1 MPASSEIITCI
12 ILQIQLMRVSSMLG
26 LHADDCSKLPNIGG
40 NGFIW
45 ILLVAAGT
53 FFVTHQAP
61 LEGSRPATTER
72 SISDWFGDQHID
84 ARLWQDPFA
93 AVAEAMEKSS
103 TKSSELKPEN
113 CRDPTHVYFNSHYCR
128 SPFHSS
134 APSES
139 FALVVSTSGAPYSEE
154 HEARRRARYAIL
166 AGLDAEGF
174 VPKDPQH
181 IGFYWPR
188 VGVSPTADTSQ
199 AAQVIPISAARMV
212 PSGASARPQDVLVP
226 KTVPFEWFKHKNP
239 HDPRKILL
247 LWFDEDVLGP
257 DPLPLNQ
264 LASLFCAKRGSSPPP
279 DTFAALGRIRMIGPH
294 SSRILQAMVGEVEGK
309 EESYWSGLCPE
320 WPTSVSRPQ
329 FYVSDATASD
339 STLLP
344 PADAACGAVNCLNL
358 FFDKHGIDLY
368 RLVATDEALARAIRE
383 ELKLRG
389 VDKQTRSFATRV
401 ANWFVGPNPSRS
413 LIKRPERP
421 QGDERARKHSHIVLV
436 SEWDTLYA
444 QALPE
449 SMARCFGE
457 ERACRQGGDPYGGK
471 DWLHPFK
478 YLRGLDGQMPND
490 KANSSDASKDT
501 GSKQDK
507 ESKDNGKSR
516 LDPRVKDRAEGQS
529 QFDYLRRLGD
539 RIQQLDARLRR
550 EGENGIAAVGV
561 LGSDLYDK
569 LLVLQALRP
578 LLPDAWFF
586 TTDLDAL
593 FLHPTAQI
601 RTRNLLVASSFGL
614 QLAHEAQGGIPPF
627 RSSYQTAEFLA
638 TRAAI
643 QSDGSADGR
652 ARRRAWSATPLVFEI
667 GSSRVFQFAN
677 RDPTQVRPA
686 TTDGMSAAATSAN
699 GSPETAVNGN
709 GCKKDLLSCKEI
721 HPAPT
726 EMVPPLSNTLKL
738 GLLTLGLVTGL
749 SLALYILLSFSTV
762 RSGTWHAID
771 TYMGRAES
779 PAGLI
784 ARILVLV
791 LGVAVA
797 IILLGKLLHAGVP
810 TLADW
815 LTQDGQP
822 MIPLEGISVWPT
834 VFLRSATF
842 FLCIWL
848 VARGWQR
855 LDENT
860 EKIIQDL
867 HLRPTWRNVLAG
879 RAAILRLGPPWIKL
893 ARRFGYHLPA
903 GGAAQHG
910 NVARFWRKY
919 IYQGHLIARM
929 GRVALGLA
937 AMAVLW
943 FILVLIFGNPH
954 DPTRGQVSLWAY
966 KITTFALIVTTLVL
980 IFCVA
985 DATLLC
991 WRVTRAFRAKTAGVW
1006 PPRTLQEFSAR
1017 FDLPQRVLD
1026 DWIDLVF
1033 VSKRTKCITTLFY
1046 YPFLV
1051 IALIVVSR
1059 SSLFAN
1065 YGRNIPDLIAM
1076 GVGVLIIT
1084 ACAVVLR
1091 WTAEES
1097 RAKARRR
1104 LSQEIIVAR
1113 NLNDGGHR
1121 AGQLEVLLRRVE
1133 ELREGAFSPFSQ
1145 QPMVRAML
1153 LPLGS
1158 LGGTALLEYL
1168 LLPGFI

>member
-1 MPASSEIITCI
+1 M
-12 ILQIQLMRVSSMLG
+12 
-26 LHADDCSKLPNIGG
+26 ADDSKLPNIGG

-45 ILLVAAGT
+45 LLLVAAGT
-53 FFVTHQAP
+53 FFVTHQPP

-72 SISDWFGDQHID
+72 SIPDWFVDQHID

-93 AVAEAMEKSS
+93 AVAEALA
-103 TKSSELKPEN
+103 KSSELKREN
-113 CRDPTHVYFNSHYCR
+113 CQSNDPKYHYFKNLYCR
-128 SPFHSS
+128 SPLHSP
-134 APSES
+134 ARAES
-139 FALVVSTSGAPYSEE
+139 LALVVSTSGAPYSEE

-181 IGFYWPR
+181 IGFYWPNAEA
-188 VGVSPTADTSQ
+188 SPPPPAQTAE
-199 AAQVIPISAARMV
+199 VIPISAAQNAW
-212 PSGASARPQDVLVP
+212 PSGAVPSQAVQRVQAGASQGTPSAAAARSQDVPVP
-226 KTVPFEWFKHKNP
+226 KTVPFEWFKHRNP
-239 HDPRKILL
+239 GDGRKILL
-247 LWFDEDVLGP
+247 LWFDEDALGP
-257 DPLPLNQ
+257 DPLPLKQ
-264 LASLFCAKRGSSPPP
+264 LASLFCADRGSSSPP
-279 DTFAALGRIRMIGPH
+279 DTFAAFGQIRMIGPH
-294 SSRILQAMVGEVEGK
+294 SSRILQAMVEEVAGEQ
-309 EESYWSGLCPE
+309 SYWSELCPE
-320 WPTSVSRPQ
+320 WPSSASRPQ
-329 FYVSDATASD
+329 FYVSDATASE

-344 PADAACGAVNCLNL
+344 EADAACGAVNCLNV
-358 FFDKHGIDLY
+358 FFDKHGGIDLY

-389 VDKQTRSFATRV
+389 VDKQTPRFATRV
-401 ANWFVGPNPSRS
+401 ADWFAGPEAPRS
-413 LIKRPERP
+413 LIGRPEQS
-421 QGDERARKHSHIVLV
+421 QGDAQTGNHSHIVLV

-457 ERACRQGGDPYGGK
+457 KKACRQGADPYGGK

-490 KANSSDASKDT
+490 GASSRNASKDT

-516 LDPRVKDRAEGQS
+516 LDPSVKDRAEGQG
-529 QFDYLRRLGD
+529 QLDYLRRLGD

-550 EGENGIAAVGV
+550 EGQDGIAAVGV

-614 QLAHEAQGGIPPF
+614 QLANEAQGGIPPF

-643 QSDGSADGR
+643 QSDGSDDGR
-652 ARRRAWSATPLVFEI
+652 ARRRAWSVTPLVFEI

-677 RDPTQVRPA
+677 RDPSQAGPA
-686 TTDGMSAAATSAN
+686 ATDGKSAAEASAN
-699 GSPETAVNGN
+699 GGPETAANGN
-709 GCKKDLLSCKEI
+709 GCKNDLLSCNEI
-721 HPAPT
+721 HPPPSA
-726 EMVPPLSNTLKL
+726 MVPPLSRNLAL
-738 GLLTLGLVTGL
+738 GLLALGLVTGL
-749 SLALYILLSFSTV
+749 GLVVYVVLSYSAV
-762 RSGTWHAID
+762 RRRTWLVID
-771 TYMGRAES
+771 AYMGRART
-779 PAGLI
+779 PTGLV
-784 ARILVLV
+784 ARALASL
-791 LGVAVA
+791 LGVAVV
-797 IILLGKLLHAGVP
+797 ILVLGKLLYMGVP

-815 LTQDGQP
+815 LTRNDQP

-834 VFLRSATF
+834 VFLRLATF

-867 HLRPTWRNVLAG
+867 HLRPTWQNVLAA
-879 RAAILRLGPPWIKL
+879 RDAILRVGPPWIRL

-919 IYQGHLIARM
+919 IYQGRLIARL
-929 GRVALGLA
+929 GRVALGFA

-991 WRVTRAFRAKTAGVW
+991 WRVTKAFRAEIAGVW

-1017 FDLPQRVLD
+1017 FDLPPRFLD

-1033 VSKRTKCITTLFY
+1033 VSKRNQVHY
-1046 YPFLV
+1046 HP
-1051 IALIVVSR
+1051 
-1059 SSLFAN
+1059 
-1065 YGRNIPDLIAM
+1065 
-1076 GVGVLIIT
+1076 
-1084 ACAVVLR
+1084 
-1091 WTAEES
+1091 
-1097 RAKARRR
+1097 
-1104 LSQEIIVAR
+1104 
-1113 NLNDGGHR
+1113 
-1121 AGQLEVLLRRVE
+1121 VLL
-1133 ELREGAFSPFSQ
+1133 S
-1145 QPMVRAML
+1145 
-1153 LPLGS
+1153 LPDHCS
-1158 LGGTALLEYL
+1158 D
-1168 LLPGFI
+1168 